1 MLSLEVTMT
10 PNSQQQAEQVRVLGL
25 DPSLTSFGVCRLT
38 MARPGLKTYKTH
50 TKVWSP
56 KIKGANRL
64 DWFVRSIDNELV
76 EFEPDLIVLE
86 GYAFNR
92 GNQAHQIGEL
102 GGVIRLALFL
112 KDRIPVIIAPAK
124 LKKFVTGKGNANKE
138 LVMMDGYKRFG
149 IDVPTTDE
157 VEATALAIMGAVGTH
172 GLQVSLPQVN
182 LAALEGVVWK

>member
-1 MLSLEVTMT
+1 MTQPQLS
-10 PNSQQQAEQVRVLGL
+10 EQVRVLGL

-38 MARPGLKTYKTH
+38 MAHPGLKSFHAT

-56 KIKGANRL
+56 KINGANRL

-102 GGVIRLALFL
+102 GGVIRLAMFL
-112 KDRIPVIIAPAK
+112 VDRIPVIIAPAK

-172 GLQVSLPQVN
+172 GLVVDLPKVN
-182 LAALEGVVWK
+182 LEALGGVIWR